1 MRIGSDDAKA
11 LALFAITIVFVL
23 MTSRVGPGVG
33 SPSQVKAI
41 LVLASFVMVVAFGQH
56 FVVLLGGL
64 DLAVGSVMTLGGIL
78 AFAWIGDS
86 GTALWWGIP
95 AILLT
100 TGIVGAISGI
110 GVTLAR
116 IPPFIMTLAMGTI
129 AASAFLGITQ
139 GVPRGSAS
147 PLLSSL
153 FTASWIG
160 LPPVVVLT
168 IALTAAGSI
177 VQRMTALGR
186 RIYAIGINRNAAF
199 LAGLPVRRVT
209 ILCYALSGATAGL
222 AGILMMGYSSGAT
235 LTMGQSY
242 LLPSIAAVVVGG
254 TSIAGGRGSLVGV
267 AAGALLLTTFTTV
280 ITGLAVGEGWR
291 IVTYGSVILIALLL
305 LRADLF
311 RWFNPSS
318 RIQTSTGRFDAGT

>member
-1 MRIGSDDAKA
+1 MKIGRDDAQA
-11 LALFAITIVFVL
+11 LTLFAITIAFMLV
-23 MTSRVGPGVG
+23 MSRVGPGFG
-33 SPSQVKAI
+33 SASQIEAI

-56 FVVLLGGL
+56 FVVLIGGL

-86 GTALWWGIP
+86 ATALWWGVP
-95 AILLT
+95 AIVAI
-100 TGIVGAISGI
+100 TGLVGAISGI
-110 GVTLAR
+110 GVAFAR
-116 IPPFIMTLAMGTI
+116 IPPFVMTLAMGTI

-147 PLLSSL
+147 PFISSL
-153 FTASWIG
+153 FTGSWIG

-168 IALTAAGSI
+168 IALTALGSI

-186 RIYAIGINRNAAF
+186 RVYAIGINPNAAF

-209 ILCYALSGATAGL
+209 ILCYAVSGATAGL

-254 TSIAGGRGSLVGV
+254 TSIAGGRGSLAGV
-267 AAGALLLTTFTTV
+267 AAGALLLTTFTTLV
-280 ITGLAVGEGWR
+280 TGLAVGEGWR
-291 IVTYGSVILIALLL
+291 IVAYGSVILIALLL
-305 LRADLF
+305 LRSDVS
-311 RWFNPSS
+311 RWFKPPSG
-318 RIQTSTGRFDAGT
+318 IQTSTARLDAGA